1 VEDLGE
7 GVLETKDLS
16 VNGNYGTLYGDTKLS
31 GLPTEIET
39 NKRAHPAFFELDQNY
54 PNPFNPVTTIGY
66 RLSIAG
72 NVKLI
77 IFNLLGEKVRTL
89 VNGYQNTGGYT
100 LKWDGLNDFGDQ
112 VTSGVYFYLMQVDG
126 KMIKSRK
133 MILMR

>member
-1 VEDLGE
+1 M
-7 GVLETKDLS
+7 
-16 VNGNYGTLYGDTKLS
+16 
-31 GLPTEIET
+31 PTEIET
-39 NKRAHPAFFELDQNY
+39 NKRTIPAFFELDQNY

-66 RLSIAG
+66 RLSNAG

-89 VNGYQNTGGYT
+89 VNGHQNTGSYT
-100 LKWDGLNDFGDQ
+100 LMWDGLNDFGDQ
-112 VTSGVYFYLMQVDG
+112 VTSGVYFYRMQFDS